1 MDKTKLSD
9 KEKEV
14 YEKIIKYGTM
24 EDMFDLAHAI
34 GRASIAQEQL
44 DNLKQYE

>member
-1 MDKTKLSD
+1 MEKPKLTD

-24 EDMFDLAHAI
+24 DDMFDLGYVI
-34 GRASIAQEQL
+34 GRGSLAQEQL
-44 DNLKQYE
+44 DALANKE